1 MDKAHKGFKGQGVHR
16 ELKGQEDSSAAKGQG
31 VHRELK
37 ERRVLKGQGVH
48 RELKERRVLKGQ
60 HPPEA
65 PEVPGRTPAARSRTK
80 AGITTRVDST
90 VTHSNQQKKRFR

>member
-1 MDKAHKGFKGQGVHR
+1 MDKGRRV
-16 ELKGQEDSSAAKGQG
+16 LKGLVVSLVLKVSKGRR
-31 VHRELK
+31 VLK
-37 ERRVLKGQGVH
+37 GLVVSLVLKVSKGRRVLKGQ
-48 RELKERRVLKGQ
+48 RVLVPKVPPGQ